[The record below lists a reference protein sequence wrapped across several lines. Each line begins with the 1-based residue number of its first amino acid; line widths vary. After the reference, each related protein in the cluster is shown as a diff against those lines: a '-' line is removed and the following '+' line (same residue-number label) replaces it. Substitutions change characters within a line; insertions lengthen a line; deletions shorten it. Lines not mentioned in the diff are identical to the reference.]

1 MGTKKADSVDEV
13 PVAVNQVAADVD
25 VTNTADLADNI
36 LNPIAQDAATED
48 VQVTTQDDELQT
60 AKGLPQEEGSPVPVG
75 VEEATTEEGQLLA
88 QGINVTKTADL
99 VDEAPIALAQA
110 STTEDTQVP
119 PQEELPVVVVEEAT
133 TTRQADHAPISAVHE
148 NITEDAKAPSQKE
161 ECQEETAAE
170 GAHIP
175 PQECDVAAQA
185 STAAAP
191 QMAHQAK
198 TADLGRWPDGHC

>member
-1 MGTKKADSVDEV
+1 MGVV
-13 PVAVNQVAADVD
+13 
-25 VTNTADLADNI
+25 
-36 LNPIAQDAATED
+36 
-48 VQVTTQDDELQT
+48 
-60 AKGLPQEEGSPVPVG
+60 

-133 TTRQADHAPISAVHE
+133 TTRQADDAPISAVHE

-170 GAHIP
+170 DAQVHPQPVLPAMVTEDQGSVLP
-175 PQECDVAAQA
+175 PNEVPVTEIGEQADSTSANVAEK
-185 STAAAP
+185 
-191 QMAHQAK
+191 AK
-198 TADLGRWPDGHC
+198 SEEGLEK